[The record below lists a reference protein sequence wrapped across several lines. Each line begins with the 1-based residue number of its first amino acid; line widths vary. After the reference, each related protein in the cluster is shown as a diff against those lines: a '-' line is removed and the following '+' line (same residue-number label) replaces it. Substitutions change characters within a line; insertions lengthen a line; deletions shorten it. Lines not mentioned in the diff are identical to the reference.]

1 MCDYSLESVA
11 SRPAVAADRLVT
23 TRFPTTLTRGFAGVG
38 NLNTAVCLRPGTE
51 LVFDVAPRYDHTWAP
66 WPKTAPGTVA
76 RFRQI
81 DLDACHAHHDALEF
95 ADGTVVLLARLCP
108 GQHATILQL
117 PNIAG
122 NQSTASTEAKLSEHV
137 AH

>member
-38 NLNTAVCLRPGTE
+38 DLNTAVCLRPGTE
-51 LVFDVAPRYDHTWAP
+51 LVFDEVPRYDNTWAP
-66 WPKTAPGTVA
+66 WPKKAPGTVA

-81 DLDACHAHHDALEF
+81 DLDEPRAHHDALEF
-95 ADGTVVLLARLCP
+95 ADGTIVPLARLRP
-108 GQHATILQL
+108 GQYATILQL
-117 PNIAG
+117 PNIAAD
-122 NQSTASTEAKLSEHV
+122 QHTASTEAKLSEDA

>member
-38 NLNTAVCLRPGTE
+38 DLNTAVCLRPGTE

-81 DLDACHAHHDALEF
+81 DQDTRHAHHDALEF
-95 ADGTVVLLARLCP
+95 ADGTVVLLARLRP
-108 GQHATILQL
+108 GQHVTILQL
-117 PNIAG
+117 PNIAAD
-122 NQSTASTEAKLSEHV
+122 QRTASTEAKLSEDT